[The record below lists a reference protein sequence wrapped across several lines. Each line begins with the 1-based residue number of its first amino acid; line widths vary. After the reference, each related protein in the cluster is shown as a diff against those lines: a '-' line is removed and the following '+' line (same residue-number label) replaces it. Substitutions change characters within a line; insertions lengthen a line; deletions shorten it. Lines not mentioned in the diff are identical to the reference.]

1 MRLFRFFRPPP
12 DADAAALLYAHAV
25 AQARTPGFY
34 GSGGVP
40 DTLDGRFDMI
50 CLHVFL
56 LLRRLKRDGSA
67 GAELGQRLFDRMF
80 VDLERNLREL
90 GVSDYGIGGRVKSM
104 AAGFYG
110 RIAAYEAGLAGGEA
124 ALRQALACNLFG
136 TTEPDAATL
145 DRAARYVAATAAA
158 LDTQDSGRIAAGSVT
173 FPHWQAEAARH
184 G

>member
-1 MRLFRFFRPPP
+1 MRLFGFLSSPRE
-12 DADAAALLYAHAV
+12 DAATSLYGQAV
-25 AQARTPGFY
+25 AQARAPGFY

-40 DTLDGRFDMI
+40 DTLDGRFDML

-56 LLRRLKRDGSA
+56 LLHRLKRDGSA

-80 VDLERNLREL
+80 ADLEMNMREL
-90 GVSDYGIGGRVKSM
+90 GVSDYGVGGRVKGM

-124 ALRQALACNLFG
+124 ALRQALARNLFG
-136 TTEPDAATL
+136 TTEADAATL
-145 DRAARYVAATAAA
+145 DRVARYVAAAATS
-158 LDTQDSGRIAAGSVT
+158 LDGQDSGRLAAGSVI
-173 FPHWQAEAARH
+173 FPHWQTEAERH